1 MAEDT
6 KVVTHNVQIFP
17 PGVHEDT
24 GHPIISV
31 DSAAP
36 LMPLSIGDLINPRYS
51 DISHLDELKDK
62 LLRVTSVEHG
72 INTVGE
78 EIRHYVRIYTKA
90 EPDTPE
96 VLLGG

>member
-6 KVVTHNVQIFP
+6 KVVTHNIHIFP
-17 PGVHEDT
+17 PGDSDS
-24 GHPIISV
+24 PIFIV

-36 LMPLSIGDLINPRYS
+36 LMPLSIGDLINPQLS
-51 DISHLDELKDK
+51 DLPRLDELKGK

-72 INTVGE
+72 ISIVGE

>member
-6 KVVTHNVQIFP
+6 KVVTHNVQIFA
-17 PGVHEDT
+17 PGDYEAS
-24 GHPIISV
+24 IISV

-36 LMPLSIGDLINPRYS
+36 LMPLNIGDLINPRYS
-51 DISHLDELKDK
+51 DLSHLDELKDK